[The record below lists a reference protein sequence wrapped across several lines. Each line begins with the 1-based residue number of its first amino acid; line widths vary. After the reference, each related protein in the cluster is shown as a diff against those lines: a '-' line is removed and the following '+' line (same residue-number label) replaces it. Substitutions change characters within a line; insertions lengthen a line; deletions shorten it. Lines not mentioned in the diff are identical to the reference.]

1 MHYKERFKEIVNS
14 YKDLSINNGIG
25 TLKEKTLHK
34 VVKNYLEP
42 NLNNQEIKI
51 GNYYVDIFNDGK
63 IIEIQ
68 TRQFNSLRKKLEFL
82 LQDYDVTVCYPTFH
96 VKTIKWINEETHMV
110 EDIRKSPKR
119 GSIYDVFRELYRIKQ
134 LLKSPR
140 LKLKIL
146 LIDLDEYRLLNGWS
160 KDKKRGSY
168 RFDQIPIELIEEVD
182 IRNIEDYQKFIPNG
196 LNDKFTS
203 RDFSKLTKLSLK
215 RAQIALNILRHLEI
229 IELVG
234 KESKLNLYSI
244 RPIEIIS
251 KM

>member
-134 LLKSPR
+134 LLKYPR

-168 RFDQIPIELIEEVD
+168 RFD
-182 IRNIEDYQKFIPNG
+182 
-196 LNDKFTS
+196 
-203 RDFSKLTKLSLK
+203 
-215 RAQIALNILRHLEI
+215 
-229 IELVG
+229 
-234 KESKLNLYSI
+234 
-244 RPIEIIS
+244 
-251 KM
+251 